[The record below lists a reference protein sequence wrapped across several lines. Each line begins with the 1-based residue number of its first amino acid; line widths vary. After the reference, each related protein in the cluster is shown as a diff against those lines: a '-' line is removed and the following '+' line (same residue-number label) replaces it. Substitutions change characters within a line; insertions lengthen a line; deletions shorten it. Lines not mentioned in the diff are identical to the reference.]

1 MRGCSF
7 GWRIKFGRWTFKK
20 TTQISIFF
28 FDLSL
33 CLGCDVGMSTP
44 GKTIECLFGNQKE
57 ACWSRHLAMPATF
70 VYISQTCI
78 FFVGMGTKIE
88 RSGGRPCFCVR
99 MMQTIFFKQRERSHR
114 NCFRKF
120 SIWKLFCANSNVM
133 GVPPVIIHF
142 VYSGFPWNL
151 PTFGVPCC
159 LPNHLCHGIETG
171 TPMSLSSWRIA
182 VESDWRVLEAAPKEL
197 RSEREAL
204 GVPQSS
210 PWVSILSH
218 GCFWLGWL
226 GVPIF

>member
-1 MRGCSF
+1 
-7 GWRIKFGRWTFKK
+7 
-20 TTQISIFF
+20 
-28 FDLSL
+28 
-33 CLGCDVGMSTP
+33 MSTP

-133 GVPPVIIHF
+133 G
-142 VYSGFPWNL
+142 
-151 PTFGVPCC
+151 
-159 LPNHLCHGIETG
+159 
-171 TPMSLSSWRIA
+171 
-182 VESDWRVLEAAPKEL
+182 
-197 RSEREAL
+197 
-204 GVPQSS
+204 PQSS
-210 PWVSILSH
+210 SILFIRVFH
-218 GCFWLGWL
+218 ETFQLLGYHVVYRTICAMGL
-226 GVPIF
+226 KPGLP